1 MMSEQI
7 APVSQAGIPVR
18 KHYGYKRPAVLD
30 QGGREELEVLVVGGG
45 PIGLTAGLDLARRG
59 YKVVILNQMDIL
71 ADGSKAICFAKQVLD
86 VYDRLGVN
94 QRVMD
99 KSVIWNVGKVFWGDR
114 PDPIYEFDMLPVK
127 NQKNPGFVNLQQ
139 YYLEEYLIDELESLD
154 NVEIRWKN
162 KLVSLEQDDEK
173 VTATVETP
181 DGDYEIQCQY
191 LIACD
196 GNKSPIRTMLGLDF
210 QGRVFEDNFLIADI
224 KFPMERPSE
233 RWFWFEPEFPGQSAL
248 LHKQPDDVWRLDF
261 QVGWDVDKAE
271 AIKEENVKPFI
282 HGMLG
287 DDVEF
292 EWEWRSIYTFQCRRM
307 ERFLHNR
314 VIFAGDAAHL
324 VSPFGARGANSGV
337 ADINNLVW
345 KLDMVIK
352 GEAPASLLESYNYEQ
367 IVTADENI
375 LNSTRSTDFITP
387 KSEVSTTFR
396 NAVLS
401 LAEKFDFARPLVNS
415 GRLSVPVSFPDSPLN
430 TPDEDVWAGGI
441 APGCP
446 VLDAPINHGEDWLQ
460 IQLGNEF
467 LGLYFVGEEGCS
479 DTERASLP
487 IKTLVVGLEGAPG
500 VDIID
505 DTGLVAERYDAGTG
519 SFYLIRPDQYVAGRW
534 KQADAAKIK
543 AALARATGKE

>member
-1 MMSEQI
+1 MTAKIQ
-7 APVSQAGIPVR
+7 PVSQAGIPVR
-18 KHYGYKRPAVLD
+18 KQYTYRRPAVLD

-59 YKVVILNQMDIL
+59 YNVVILNQMDIL

-94 QRVMD
+94 ERVMD

-139 YYLEEYLIDELESLD
+139 YYLEEFLIDELESLD

-162 KLVSLEQDDEK
+162 QLVALEQDDEK

-181 DGDYEIQCQY
+181 DGTYEIDCKY

-196 GNKSPIRTMLGLDF
+196 GNKSPVRTMLGLDF
-210 QGRVFEDNFLIADI
+210 EGRVFEDNFLIADI
-224 KFPMERPSE
+224 KFQMERPSE
-233 RWFWFEPEFPGQSAL
+233 RWFWFEPTFPGQSAL

-271 AIKEENVKPFI
+271 AIKEENVRPFI

-287 DDVEF
+287 EDVEF

-307 ERFLHNR
+307 ARFLHNR

-337 ADINNLVW
+337 ADVNNLVW
-345 KLDMVIK
+345 KLDMVLK

-367 IVTADENI
+367 VITADENI

-387 KSEVSTTFR
+387 KSEASRSFR
-396 NAVLS
+396 NAVLQ
-401 LAEKFDFARPLVNS
+401 LAEKFDFARPLINS
-415 GRLSVPVSFPDSPLN
+415 GRLSTPVSFPESSLN
-430 TPDEDVWAGGI
+430 TKDEDNWTGGI

-446 VLDAPINHGEDWLQ
+446 VLDAPVNHGRDWLQ
-460 IQLGNEF
+460 IQLGTEF
-467 LGLYFVGEEGCS
+467 LGLYFVGDDGCS
-479 DTERASLP
+479 EDVTAAFP
-487 IKTLVVGLEGAPG
+487 VKTLVVGPEGARG
-500 VDIID
+500 VDIVD

-534 KQADAAKIK
+534 KQADPAKIQ
-543 AALARATGKE
+543 AALNRATGKE

>member
-1 MMSEQI
+1 MTAKIQ
-7 APVSQAGIPVR
+7 PVSQAGIPVR
-18 KHYGYKRPAVLD
+18 KQYTYKRPAVLD
-30 QGGREELEVLVVGGG
+30 QGGREELEVLIVGGG

-59 YKVVILNQMDIL
+59 YHVVILNQMDIL

-86 VYDRLGVN
+86 VYDRLGVSKPI
-94 QRVMD
+94 MD

-127 NQKNPGFVNLQQ
+127 NQKNPGFINLQQ

-154 NVEIRWKN
+154 NVELRWKN
-162 KLVSLEQDDEK
+162 KLTTLQQDEEK

-181 DGDYEIQCQY
+181 DGDYEVDCKY

-196 GNKSPIRTMLGLDF
+196 GNKSPVRTMLGLDF
-210 QGRVFEDNFLIADI
+210 EGRVFEDNFLIADI

-233 RWFWFEPEFPGQSAL
+233 RWFWFEPAFKGQSAL

-271 AIKEENVKPFI
+271 TIREENVKPFI

-337 ADINNLVW
+337 ADVNNLVW
-345 KLDMVIK
+345 KLDMVLK
-352 GEAPASLLESYNYEQ
+352 GEAPASLLESYNYEEV
-367 IVTADENI
+367 ITADENI

-387 KSEVSTTFR
+387 KSAVSQCFR

-401 LAEKFDFARPLVNS
+401 LAEKFAFARPLVNS
-415 GRLSVPVSFPDSPLN
+415 GRLSTPVSFPDSPLN
-430 TPDEDVWAGGI
+430 TADVDDWAGGI

-446 VLDAPINHGEDWLQ
+446 VLDAPVNNGADWLQ

-467 LGLYFVGEEGCS
+467 LGLYFAGQEGCS
-479 DTERASLP
+479 DDVRQSLP
-487 IKTLVVGLEGAPG
+487 VKTLVVGPEAASG
-500 VDIID
+500 VDLID
-505 DTGLVAERYDAGTG
+505 DTGLVRERYDAAPGT
-519 SFYLIRPDQYVAGRW
+519 FYLIRPDQYVAARW
-534 KQADAAKIK
+534 KQADPAKIK
-543 AALARATGKE
+543 AALDRATGKE

>member
-1 MMSEQI
+1 MSEQI
-7 APVSQAGIPVR
+7 QPVSKSGVPVR
-18 KHYGYKRPAVLD
+18 KHYGYRRPAVLD

-45 PIGLTAGLDLARRG
+45 PIGLTAGLDLARKG

-86 VYDRLGVN
+86 VYDRLGIN

-99 KSVIWNVGKVFWGDR
+99 KSVVWNVGKVFWGDR

-139 YYLEEYLIDELESLD
+139 YYLEEFLIDELESLD

-173 VTATVETP
+173 VTAQVETP
-181 DGDYEIQCQY
+181 DGNYEVECKY

-210 QGRVFEDNFLIADI
+210 EGRVFEDNFLIADI

-233 RWFWFEPEFPGQSAL
+233 RWFWFEPAFKGQSAL

-307 ERFLHNR
+307 ARFLHGR

-337 ADINNLVW
+337 ADVNNLVW
-345 KLDMVIK
+345 KLDMVLK
-352 GEAPASLLESYNYEQ
+352 GKAPACLLESYNYEQ
-367 IVTADENI
+367 TITADENI

-387 KSEVSTTFR
+387 KSAVSKYFR

-430 TPDEDVWAGGI
+430 TKDEDLWAGGI
-441 APGCP
+441 APGSP
-446 VLDAPINHGEDWLQ
+446 VLDAPVNHGKDWLQ

-467 LGLYFVGEEGCS
+467 LGLYFAGDDGCS
-479 DTERASLP
+479 DVVRASLP
-487 IKTLVVGLEGAPG
+487 VRTLVVGPDGAPG
-500 VDIID
+500 VDLVD
-505 DTGLVAERYDAGTG
+505 DTGLVRERYDAAIGTL
-519 SFYLIRPDQYVAGRW
+519 YLIRPDQYVAGRW
-534 KQADAAKIK
+534 KQADPEKIQ
-543 AALARATGKE
+543 AALARATGEE